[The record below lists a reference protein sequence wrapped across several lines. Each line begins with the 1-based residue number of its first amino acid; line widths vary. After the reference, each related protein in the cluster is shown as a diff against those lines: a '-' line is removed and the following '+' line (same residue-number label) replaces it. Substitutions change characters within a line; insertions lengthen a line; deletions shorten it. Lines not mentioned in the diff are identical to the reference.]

1 MLNPSH
7 IDVFP
12 LIYLQNEPS
21 DIKTHY
27 QIEKL
32 VFSRDRLGLNGPL
45 NNSMLYN
52 IGNHSDFKRKNG
64 FDLDRVQ
71 IVLNYPIDHH
81 SDFERNNCFDLDL
94 VCIVLNYP
102 IFCRFY
108 PIRGDRN

>member
-1 MLNPSH
+1 MLNLSH

-52 IGNHSDFKRKNG
+52 IGNQSDFNRKNG

-71 IVLNYPIDHH
+71 IVLNYPNFNVFT
-81 SDFERNNCFDLDL
+81 SFNKGVKLFFVEFFSLS
-94 VCIVLNYP
+94 
-102 IFCRFY
+102 
-108 PIRGDRN
+108 